1 MTRILLGLVAALSLG
16 GCVSPYVAKPYDR
29 TASAVQNI
37 ALVDDSMPEKAVAY
51 EVASVGSN
59 FGLIGALVDAGIQAS
74 RADAV
79 NDALVGAGFDAESK
93 LESRLAATLGEQGY
107 KVKPLTGEPRKKR
120 AFLVA
125 YQPPAEEVDAY
136 LDVVIEGYG
145 YLSAGAGQP
154 FRPTV
159 AANVRLVSAKD
170 PTKTLMENYIV
181 YNGMAPRE
189 GIITLSPNPQ
199 YAFNNRAELLAD
211 PNRLAAGL
219 EDALYQVADAATL
232 LLR

>member
-1 MTRILLGLVAALSLG
+1 MKRMLLGLVAALCLG

-29 TASAVQNI
+29 AANGVQNI
-37 ALVDDSMPEKAVAY
+37 GLVDDSMPEKALAY

-79 NDALVGAGFDAESK
+79 NDALVGVSFDAESK
-93 LESRLAATLGEQGY
+93 LESRLASTLGEQGY
-107 KVKPLTGEPRKKR
+107 RVRPMPGEPRKKR

-125 YQPPAEEVDAY
+125 YQAPAEDMDAY

-159 AANVRLVSAKD
+159 YANVRLVSSKD
-170 PTKTLMENYIV
+170 PTRTLMENYIV

-189 GIITLSPNPQ
+189 GVITLSPNPE
-199 YAFNNRAELLAD
+199 YAFNNRSELLAD
-211 PNRLAAGL
+211 PHRLAAGI